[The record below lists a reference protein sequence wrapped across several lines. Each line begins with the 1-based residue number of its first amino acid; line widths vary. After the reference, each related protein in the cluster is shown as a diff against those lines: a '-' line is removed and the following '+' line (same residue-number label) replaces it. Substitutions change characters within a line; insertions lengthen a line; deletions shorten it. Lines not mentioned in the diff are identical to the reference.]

1 LVFVSNIAMQSVAG
15 SASARD
21 DAPPPKE
28 CRICRQ
34 SGDAEMPLFRPCRCD
49 GSIRYVH
56 EACLEQ
62 WISRKRTSH
71 CEVCTYPIQ
80 FEQVVQG
87 SIDNIQSWQL
97 SLGIAKRFARHI
109 RQFIWCFFV
118 AAVWGIILPLFTNA
132 LFNIYFSSDF
142 SYAFMLLLPDKLSLN
157 DLYKPWAS
165 GLVLNFLV
173 LCLLMLG
180 GAVRDDLEN
189 RNEAR
194 VYQQQQQRQLHPQQP
209 VDAGPLVDRLAMH
222 VQHEQD
228 FF

>member
-1 LVFVSNIAMQSVAG
+1 MHKSFNIF
-15 SASARD
+15 
-21 DAPPPKE
+21 
-28 CRICRQ
+28 
-34 SGDAEMPLFRPCRCD
+34 AELFQNLCLALNCYSRPCRCD

-87 SIDNIQSWQL
+87 STGQGLLLFIYYLLFSANRMLILVLKIAFSDNIQSWQL

-132 LFNIYFSSDF
+132 LFN
-142 SYAFMLLLPDKLSLN
+142 M
-157 DLYKPWAS
+157 
-165 GLVLNFLV
+165 
-173 LCLLMLG
+173 
-180 GAVRDDLEN
+180 
-189 RNEAR
+189 
-194 VYQQQQQRQLHPQQP
+194 
-209 VDAGPLVDRLAMH
+209 
-222 VQHEQD
+222 
-228 FF
+228 